1 MLAEEGSPRPE
12 KNTASEEET
21 SSAAEE
27 QEASVAEAEIVDS
40 PESSL
45 ETSAESTEAEAASE
59 PEAEPE
65 PMETVAVSE
74 EVFNRVGTP
83 GQLLEA
89 CPACG
94 TLMDVT
100 EQNPFAKI
108 HCPSCGQHLHARKQF
123 NNFRLLELIGEGGM
137 GSVFKAKDC
146 NLNRFVALK
155 VLKKECAANAE
166 EQAKLANEARITA
179 SINHPHVVKVF
190 SFGHDHGQF
199 YLAMELVEKGSL
211 DDLLAIQPRIAEL
224 QMLEVGIQIAEGLE
238 AALENGLIHRD
249 IKPGNILFANGHT
262 GKLVD
267 FGLAIVMDQAAAS
280 KGEIWGTPYYIA
292 PEKLDNQPEDFRS
305 DIYSLGGTM
314 FHALAGR
321 PPYEA
326 ETASM
331 VALKQLK
338 SQAVS
343 LQAFAPDVTS
353 ETAYVI
359 NRMLAKNPNERYGSY
374 RELIDHLTYARN
386 KLLERTQKPHQP
398 KTRVVLE
405 TQETRN
411 FTALLSL
418 ALLAVIL
425 VIGVLLY
432 VFRDAIFSS
441 GEEGEKGPSAAQYSA
456 SQFNSNFSEG
466 IAMMS
471 EMRFEEAIPIFQ
483 NLASA
488 KGMPQ
493 PQKNWSILNHGFAVL
508 MAGDTAKA
516 ASIFEKVVEPGP
528 YTTKEPDNLLASFF
542 VDAGKLLAAPDKP
555 ISTSVSRMYSR
566 SSFEA
571 FGLLLFAMHNWQ
583 LGDLAN
589 AGPLLRDFIAG
600 RPPSKEAW
608 IADYKPLA
616 RIYYDDW
623 KLISDIQKAA
633 DAATDA
639 AKVQQV
645 QDSISAAR
653 DQIKSGSKATEQLD
667 QIEQKLQEKKP

>member
-12 KNTASEEET
+12 K
-21 SSAAEE
+21 SAAPDEE
-27 QEASVAEAEIVDS
+27 AADTIENNETVVAEGVPDAPPDGESQES
-40 PESSL
+40 PEQDAP
-45 ETSAESTEAEAASE
+45 AEGEA
-59 PEAEPE
+59 E
-65 PMETVAVSE
+65 PMETLAVSE

-146 NLNRFVALK
+146 NLNRYVALK
-155 VLKKECAANAE
+155 VLKKEVATNAE

-190 SFGHDHGQF
+190 SFGQDHGQF

-238 AALENGLIHRD
+238 AALELGLIHRD
-249 IKPGNILFANGHT
+249 IKPGNILFSNGHT
-262 GKLVD
+262 VKLVD

-292 PEKLDNQPEDFRS
+292 PEKLDNQPEDYRS

-359 NRMLAKNPNERYGSY
+359 NRMLAKNPAERYGSY
-374 RELIDHLTYARN
+374 RELVDHLTYARN
-386 KLLERTQKPHQP
+386 KLIERTQRPHQP

-418 ALLAVIL
+418 GLLL
-425 VIGVLLY
+425 VLVVAGILLY
-432 VFRDAIFSS
+432 VFRASIFSS
-441 GEEGEKGPSAAQYSA
+441 GEENQGPTAAQYSEA
-456 SQFNSNFSEG
+456 EFATNFSEG
-466 IAMMS
+466 VGVMA
-471 EMRFEEAIPIFQ
+471 ERRYEEAIPIFK

-493 PQKNWSILNHGFAVL
+493 PQKNWAIMNHGLAVL
-508 MAGDTAKA
+508 MAGDTTQA
-516 ASIFEKVVEPGP
+516 ASIFESLVEPGP
-528 YTTKEPDNLLASFF
+528 YTTKEPENLKASFF
-542 VDAGKLLAAPDKP
+542 VEAGKALAQPDKSIP
-555 ISTSVSRMYSR
+555 AAASRLYSR
-566 SSFEA
+566 SNFEA
-571 FGLLLFAMHNWQ
+571 FGLLAFGLHDWQ
-583 LGDLAN
+583 MDDFAN
-589 AGPLLRDFIAG
+589 AGPLLRDFISG
-600 RPPSKEAW
+600 RPPASEAW
-608 IADYKPLA
+608 IADYKTMA
-616 RIYYDDW
+616 RVYYDDW
-623 KLISDIQKAA
+623 KVISDLQKAV
-633 DAATDA
+633 DAAGDA
-639 AKVQQV
+639 AQIEKVQE
-645 QDSISAAR
+645 SITAAR
-653 DQIKSGSKATEQLD
+653 EKLKSGSKATEQLD
-667 QIEQKLQEKKP
+667 RVEQKLQEKKS